1 MNRRFRF
8 GLAVLSLLALAGAGL
23 YLGAFVNPKFW
34 AFTLSLR
41 LPRLGGMVL
50 AAFAVSA
57 ASLVFQT
64 LIRNTIVT
72 PCLLG
77 MNSLYVLIHTTV
89 VFAAGTGSAFATSPF
104 GTFVLDIGLMG
115 AVAGLVYY
123 KLFKATKG
131 NVLYILLI
139 GTVLATFFSSIQ
151 GTLIRL
157 MDPNDYNALLSSLV
171 ASFTQV
177 NAAVMVPGGL
187 LLALVAVWL
196 RNDLAVLDVLAFGRE
211 TAVNLGIEYEAVIRR
226 LMVGVALYVAVA
238 TAVVG
243 PLSFLGLITAN
254 ISRQIFKTYRHSVLI
269 AGSVWVGIVILIA
282 GEFFV
287 EHAVTYSVPVSV
299 FVTIGGGLYFLYLI
313 LKEGR
318 A

>member
-1 MNRRFRF
+1 MNRRMGWGF
-8 GLAVLSLLALAGAGL
+8 AILSLLALAGAGL
-23 YLGAFVNPKFW
+23 YLCAFVNPKFL

-41 LPRLGGMVL
+41 LPRLAGMVL
-50 AAFAVSA
+50 AAFAISA

-77 MNSLYVLIHTTV
+77 MNSLYVLIHTAV
-89 VFAAGTGSAFATSPF
+89 VFVLGAGSSFATSPLWAF
-104 GTFVLDIGLMG
+104 ALDIVLMG
-115 AVAGLVYY
+115 TVAGLIYY

-151 GTLIRL
+151 GTLIRM

-177 NAAVMVPGGL
+177 NAAVMLPGVV

-196 RNDLAVLDVLAFGRE
+196 RKDLAVLDVLSLGRE

-226 LMVGVALYVAVA
+226 LMVGVALYIAVA

-254 ISRQIFKTYRHSVLI
+254 IARQMFKTYRHSVLI
-269 AGSVWVGIVILIA
+269 AGSVLVGTVILLA
-282 GEFFV
+282 GEFLV
-287 EHAVTYSVPVSV
+287 EHAVTYSIPVSV

-313 LKEGR
+313 LKESR

>member
-77 MNSLYVLIHTTV
+77 MNSLYVLIHTAV
-89 VFAAGTGSAFATSPF
+89 VFVAGAGSAFATSPV

-139 GTVLATFFSSIQ
+139 GTVLATLFSSIQ

-187 LLALVAVWL
+187 LLVLVVVWL
-196 RNDLAVLDVLAFGRE
+196 RNDLAVLDVLALGRE

-287 EHAVTYSVPVSV
+287 EHVVTYRVPVSV